1 MDALFE
7 EILTSAR
14 SCAGATT
21 TAERDRHL
29 LVLLASTPRAQG
41 LAELSGR
48 GALARSLARLI
59 EVVGGARDDGLLLAQ
74 IADLA
79 SHAETLHRISRLD
92 RA

>member
-14 SCAGATT
+14 SCAA
-21 TAERDRHL
+21 AADPRERDRHL
-29 LVLLASTPRAQG
+29 LLLPASAPRAQG
-41 LAELSGR
+41 LAELAGR
-48 GALARSLARLI
+48 QSLARSLSRLI
-59 EVVGGARDDGLLLAQ
+59 EVAGGARDDAALLSQ

>member
-7 EILTSAR
+7 EILASAR
-14 SCAGATT
+14 SCADATT
-21 TAERDRHL
+21 LRERDRHL

-41 LAELSGR
+41 LAELAGR
-48 GALARSLARLI
+48 RDLARSLARLI
-59 EVVGGARDDGLLLAQ
+59 EVVGGARDDALLLAQ

-79 SHAETLHRISRLD
+79 RHAETLHQISRLD